1 MAACNFFHMKHCLFV
16 LTHFCTKPI
25 ILTKV
30 HAHTQVEA
38 KCQQVQEQ
46 AEKREQELSSQ
57 VTSLGEAG
65 IQAEN
70 QVKELKETIFELEDQ
85 VEQQRAVNC
94 HTNQAVLD
102 MESMFFSLAVQFS
115 VALWSLLT
123 CKLEC
128 NLEFKLII

>member
-1 MAACNFFHMKHCLFV
+1 M
-16 LTHFCTKPI
+16 
-25 ILTKV
+25 
-30 HAHTQVEA
+30 
-38 KCQQVQEQ
+38 
-46 AEKREQELSSQ
+46 
-57 VTSLGEAG
+57 TSLGEAG

>member
-1 MAACNFFHMKHCLFV
+1 MKHCLFV

-25 ILTKV
+25 ILTQV

-46 AEKREQELSSQ
+46 AERREQELSSQ